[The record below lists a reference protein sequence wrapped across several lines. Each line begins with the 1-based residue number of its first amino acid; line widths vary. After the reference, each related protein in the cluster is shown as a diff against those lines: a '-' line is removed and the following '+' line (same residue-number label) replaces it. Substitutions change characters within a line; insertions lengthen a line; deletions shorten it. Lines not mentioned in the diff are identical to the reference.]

1 MAEVASTCNEAL
13 LIHHLIRTA
22 EGPKQKAYLINYF
35 LEQFRTTLFR
45 QTMFAEFE
53 KITHGMQEQGE
64 ALTADRLC
72 GIYHGLNREYF
83 GENICVD
90 REIGLEWAR
99 IPHFYTPFYVYQY
112 ATGFSAAIALSK
124 RILEEGETAVEQYK
138 NFLKGGSSAYPLDLL
153 RMAGVDMEQREP
165 VEDALKVFTQY
176 LDEMERLAGNDEI

>member
-1 MAEVASTCNEAL
+1 M
-13 LIHHLIRTA
+13 
-22 EGPKQKAYLINYF
+22 
-35 LEQFRTTLFR
+35 
-45 QTMFAEFE
+45 
-53 KITHGMQEQGE
+53 
-64 ALTADRLC
+64 TADRLC